1 MCQSFPTLALVKVGA
16 TPPLCPPPRAG
27 PACTLLFCLQARLPL
42 HPGGD
47 LTPRSIQEK
56 QLNLVTAQPRGA
68 QRGLGAWQSTSQ
80 GPQLLL
86 AGRPW
91 ALAFPGPLCTGP
103 WGPSC
108 GRRKLVLAEQ
118 RGAEAS
124 GHSPPP
130 SRDTGLPGLPLSAHP
145 PKVPTRRGQ
154 GSTTQP
160 DPGSEVPRRAGPPWL
175 PREEGSRNP
184 GLGLPVTASHPPRHN
199 VLLTSPVLAD
209 SWAPS

>member
-42 HPGGD
+42 RPGGD

-91 ALAFPGPLCTGP
+91 ALAFSGPLCTGP

-124 GHSPPP
+124 GHSTPLPGTLGSLGSRSVRTHP
-130 SRDTGLPGLPLSAHP
+130 KCPRGVDKVQQHNPIQAQKSRD
-145 PKVPTRRGQ
+145 GQ
-154 GSTTQP
+154 GRLGYPGRKAAETQ
-160 DPGSEVPRRAGPPWL
+160 A
-175 PREEGSRNP
+175 
-184 GLGLPVTASHPPRHN
+184 
-199 VLLTSPVLAD
+199 
-209 SWAPS
+209 

>member
-42 HPGGD
+42 RPGGD

-56 QLNLVTAQPRGA
+56 RLNLVTAQPRGA

-91 ALAFPGPLCTGP
+91 ALVFPGLLCTGP

-118 RGAEAS
+118 RGAD
-124 GHSPPP
+124 
-130 SRDTGLPGLPLSAHP
+130 RM
-145 PKVPTRRGQ
+145 
-154 GSTTQP
+154 
-160 DPGSEVPRRAGPPWL
+160 
-175 PREEGSRNP
+175 
-184 GLGLPVTASHPPRHN
+184 LGLHN
-199 VLLTSPVLAD
+199 
-209 SWAPS
+209 APQMRSGWKKLEMFRLEESLSQET